1 MTKRGH
7 LPTALGPTLPSPRRD
22 RQTGQRR
29 GASGTVELWEAAQ
42 CGAERQRER
51 GVWSGGGGGGA
62 TDGAPLATEIT
73 PSLKRSLPIGA
84 LMQGDVYCN
93 TQLESRVY

>member
-7 LPTALGPTLPSPRRD
+7 LPTALGPTLPSPRRG

-51 GVWSGGGGGGA
+51 GGEGGGTA
-62 TDGAPLATEIT
+62 TDGAPLATEIS
-73 PSLKRSLPIGA
+73 PVAKEIPADWDDDARRRLL
-84 LMQGDVYCN
+84 
-93 TQLESRVY
+93 